1 MKLIFF
7 TLTIF
12 TLFVGIC
19 TADSFQNGFITG
31 MMIEKISP
39 AKKAKPIKYNKMI
52 IDTILFEFPL
62 QKLPVCHPILV
73 RERKYKELTFGDK
86 CIFSVIA
93 ILMWMVLIHTCC
105 HGTHKEHEFFI
116 GCIIGGM
123 VERLFNDD

>member
-52 IDTILFEFPL
+52 IDTSLFEFPL

-86 CIFSVIA
+86 CIFFVIA
-93 ILMWMVLIHTCC
+93 ILMWMVLIHICC
-105 HGTHKEHEFFI
+105 HGTREEHEFLI

-123 VERLFNDD
+123 VERLFDDD

>member
-52 IDTILFEFPL
+52 IDTSLFEFPL

-93 ILMWMVLIHTCC
+93 ILMWMVLIHICC
-105 HGTHKEHEFFI
+105 HGTREEHEFLI

-123 VERLFNDD
+123 VERLFDDD